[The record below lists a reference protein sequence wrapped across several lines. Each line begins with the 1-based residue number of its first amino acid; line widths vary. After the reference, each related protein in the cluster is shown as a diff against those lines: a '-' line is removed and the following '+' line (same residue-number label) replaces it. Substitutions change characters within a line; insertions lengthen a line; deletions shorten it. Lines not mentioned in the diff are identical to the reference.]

1 MNKYTRRIFNE
12 GIEQGK
18 RIYAR
23 EIAMKQGLI
32 FMIIGVAL
40 GILIGK
46 II

>member
-23 EIAMKQGLI
+23 EIAMRQGLI
-32 FMIIGVAL
+32 FTVIGIAL